1 MMPRRAFPSI
11 RESGSQAERPQLKFE
26 LVCITTMSRVQMRC
40 GCFQQKK
47 MMSASSGGV
56 DEVWMSQSVA
66 VFSEADTHFGVDI
79 DDADVAGCFSF
90 LQRCEELVLV
100 SAKPFCT

>member
-1 MMPRRAFPSI
+1 MPCRAFPSI
-11 RESGSQAERPQLKFE
+11 RGVRKSNRAASTEIRARRHHDDVPDTNALRLLPAEENDVGQF
-26 LVCITTMSRVQMRC
+26 
-40 GCFQQKK
+40 
-47 MMSASSGGV
+47 GGF
-56 DEVWMSQSVA
+56 DEVWVSQSVA